1 MRQVA
6 GDRDMVGMFRLQIGP
21 ERVEHIGPVL
31 MAPPEPPRNV
41 AQHPLAEQLARPHAV
56 ERRQMQVRQMRER
69 EFGIQGRR
77 VALVRVDFQLYGGHL
92 VSI

>member
-1 MRQVA
+1 
-6 GDRDMVGMFRLQIGP
+6 MFRLQVGAQ
-21 ERVEHIGPVL
+21 RVEHIGPVL

-41 AQHPLAEQLARPHAV
+41 AEHPLAEQFARLHAV

-77 VALVRVDFQLYGGHL
+77 VALVRDDSQLYGGHA